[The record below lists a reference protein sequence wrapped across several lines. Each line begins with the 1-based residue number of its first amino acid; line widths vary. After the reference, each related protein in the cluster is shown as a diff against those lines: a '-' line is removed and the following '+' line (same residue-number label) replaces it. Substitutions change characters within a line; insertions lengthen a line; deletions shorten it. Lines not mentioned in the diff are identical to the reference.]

1 MICPSHT
8 ASPLSAIAELQAD
21 LLQNNTQLVL
31 SNQFMGI
38 ETSADHGGA
47 ECGFTSAIVVIEGT
61 YMTDYSVLAAT
72 LKDELTIRMLLR
84 FDNSYRT
91 SQGRPFRIGTMR
103 CTQHARQHSP
113 AQIRHKGDSRQV
125 PPRVSDIE
133 GEQEVFTHQSDG
145 QINDSLLYLL

>member
-1 MICPSHT
+1 
-8 ASPLSAIAELQAD
+8 
-21 LLQNNTQLVL
+21 
-31 SNQFMGI
+31 MGI

-72 LKDELTIRMLLR
+72 LKDDLTIRMLLR
-84 FDNSYRT
+84 FDNSHRT

-103 CTQHARQHSP
+103 CTQHTRQHSP

-133 GEQEVFTHQSDG
+133 GEQDNFTYKIYG
-145 QINDSLLYLL
+145 QNTDPQLYLL